1 MVMMMSHGARIGA
14 LKSYIDCINM
24 TYIITFILRTL
35 GILTLSIGISFAQAP
50 VTGTASGLEEL
61 SIAQR
66 LARLESMLQSQGLL
80 GMLDQLQQLQSEI
93 SLLRGEIETQ
103 NYTLEQLTRRQ
114 RDLYTDI
121 DQRIQRIEGDG
132 LPLEE
137 ISIAV
142 LDTENIDGPPLETLA
157 AMPSLDNSTSAIQSD
172 SPLQLEIVDTQTI
185 LPTQNIVYTAENQ
198 PGSDT
203 QTSDAAHQEI
213 SPVTATPDAPDAPVD
228 PVQLQAEYQQAFNLL
243 RQSLYDQSIR
253 AFQQF
258 LALHPNDKYSDNA
271 QYWLAEAFYVKRE
284 FQQALQEYNNVINL
298 FPQSQ
303 KVNDALLKIGFTLF
317 ELGDMAA
324 AKTKLQELT
333 ENQPGTTVARLA
345 DERLKIINSAT
356 PITAPVTN

>member
-1 MVMMMSHGARIGA
+1 MGVS
-14 LKSYIDCINM
+14 L
-24 TYIITFILRTL
+24 
-35 GILTLSIGISFAQAP
+35 AQAP
-50 VTGTASGLEEL
+50 ISGSSTGLEEL

-66 LARLESMLQSQGLL
+66 LARLENMLQSQGLL
-80 GMLDQLQQLQSEI
+80 GMLDQLQQLQGEI

-121 DQRIQRIEGDG
+121 DQRIQRVEGDS
-132 LPLEE
+132 LPLEQVSVP
-137 ISIAV
+137 I
-142 LDTENIDGPPLETLA
+142 LDAENTSGPPLETLT
-157 AMPSLDNSTSAIQSD
+157 AMPSLDNSTSSIQSG
-172 SPLQLEIVDTQTI
+172 SPLQLEIVDTQTT
-185 LPTQNIVYTAENQ
+185 LPTQNIGYNTDDQSA
-198 PGSDT
+198 SDT
-203 QTSDAAHQEI
+203 QISDVEDQEI
-213 SPVTATPDAPDAPVD
+213 SPVTATPDVPVD

-243 RQSLYDQSIR
+243 RQSLYDQAIR

-258 LALHPNDKYSDNA
+258 LAIHPNDKYSDNA

-284 FQQALQEYNNVINL
+284 FQQALQEYNNVVNL

-324 AKTKLQELT
+324 AKSQLQELT

-345 DERLKIINSAT
+345 DERLKIINST
-356 PITAPVTN
+356 TSNTAPTTN

>member
-1 MVMMMSHGARIGA
+1 MMMSHGARTVA
-14 LKSYIDCINM
+14 WKSYIDCINM
-24 TYIITFILRTL
+24 TYITTFILRTL
-35 GILTLSIGISFAQAP
+35 GILTLSIAISHAQAP
-50 VTGTASGLEEL
+50 VTGTSSGLEEL

-66 LARLESMLQSQGLL
+66 LARLENMLQSQGLL
-80 GMLDQLQQLQSEI
+80 GMLDQLQQLQREI

-121 DQRIQRIEGDG
+121 DQRIQRVEGDG

-137 ISIAV
+137 ISLPIF
-142 LDTENIDGPPLETLA
+142 DTENTDGPPLETLT
-157 AMPSLDNSTSAIQSD
+157 AMPSLDNSTSSIRSD
-172 SPLQLEIVDTQTI
+172 SPLQLDIVDTQTT
-185 LPTQNIVYTAENQ
+185 LPTQNIVYNAESQ
-198 PGSDT
+198 PGADT
-203 QTSDAAHQEI
+203 PTSDVTYQEI
-213 SPVTATPDAPDAPVD
+213 SPVTATSNLPVD

-243 RQSLYDQSIR
+243 RQSLYDQAIR

-258 LALHPNDKYSDNA
+258 LAVHPNDKYSDNA

-284 FQQALQEYNNVINL
+284 FQQALQEYNNVVNL

-324 AKTKLQELT
+324 AKIQLQELS
-333 ENQPGTTVARLA
+333 ENQPGSTVARMA

-356 PITAPVTN
+356 PITAPVSN